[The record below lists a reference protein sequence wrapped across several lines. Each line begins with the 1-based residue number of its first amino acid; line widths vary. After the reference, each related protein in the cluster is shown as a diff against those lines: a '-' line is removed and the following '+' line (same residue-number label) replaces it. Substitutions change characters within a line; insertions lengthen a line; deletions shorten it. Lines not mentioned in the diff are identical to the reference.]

1 MKINKDILIL
11 RFSFFL
17 VFQMGGVKHFS
28 YFLVLYYKA
37 LIIKIL

>member
-17 VFQMGGVKHFS
+17 VFQMGGVTTQH
-28 YFLVLYYKA
+28 LL
-37 LIIKIL
+37 KI